1 MIILNS
7 TFSLPRK
14 SFRSFIC
21 TNTMVLDVPNPPQ
34 TQSEMTGHLL
44 AKSGEKIHFCS
55 ECEESFNQA
64 GNLNSHMATHIREK
78 NVTCVQ
84 CNRQFGQA
92 RNLKRHLLIHS
103 EVKKSFGEA
112 GVLRKHKII

>member
-1 MIILNS
+1 MLCFSTLNF
-7 TFSLPRK
+7 TLLP
-14 SFRSFIC
+14 
-21 TNTMVLDVPNPPQ
+21 TMGWKNAMLLDLPTPTKN
-34 TQSEMTGHLL
+34 QSEMTRHLL
-44 AKSGEKIHFCS
+44 SNSGEKMHFCS

-103 EVKKSFGEA
+103 EVKNTA
-112 GVLRKHKII
+112 VRALV

>member
-1 MIILNS
+1 MLCFSTLNF
-7 TFSLPRK
+7 TLLP
-14 SFRSFIC
+14 
-21 TNTMVLDVPNPPQ
+21 TMGWKNAMLLDLPTPTKN
-34 TQSEMTGHLL
+34 QSEMTRHLL
-44 AKSGEKIHFCS
+44 SNSGEKMHFCS

>member
-1 MIILNS
+1 MLCFSMLNF
-7 TFSLPRK
+7 TLFPTMGWKNAMLLDLPTPTK
-14 SFRSFIC
+14 
-21 TNTMVLDVPNPPQ
+21 N
-34 TQSEMTGHLL
+34 QSEMTRHLL
-44 AKSGEKIHFCS
+44 SNSGEKMHFCS
-55 ECEESFNQA
+55 EGEESFDQA